1 MGKTEQGTDKQNNK
15 STREKEQIAN
25 TLDQRV
31 EIEMQNIRQMLEDYK
46 ISAKRVKALESII
59 ENTAWMKVKLDDARE
74 AVKTSNVVIPYDNG
88 GGQTGLREN
97 PLFKG
102 YESLWKSYMTGMSR
116 ILECLPNEQLNI
128 EVEKIETP
136 KTVLEIVRSKHRKE
150 A

>member
-1 MGKTEQGTDKQNNK
+1 MSATDPRVSAEIKSIKQ
-15 STREKEQIAN
+15 T
-25 TLDQRV
+25 
-31 EIEMQNIRQMLEDYK
+31 LEDYNV
-46 ISAKRVKALESII
+46 SSKRIKALESII
-59 ENTAWMKVKLDDARE
+59 ENTAWMKIKLDDARE

-102 YESLWKSYMTGMSR
+102 YESLWKSYMAGMSR
-116 ILECLPNEQLNI
+116 ILECLPSEQVNI

-136 KTVLEIVRSKHRKE
+136 KTVLELVRNKHRKE